1 QPVFWNFSRLP
12 GNYSYSIDILKSK
25 TMKIEGRA
33 GILKIYMGESD
44 KVQGRPL
51 FEEIVF
57 EARKAG
63 MAGATVFKGI
73 MSFGASHSVHT
84 LKIFALSGDLP
95 VAVEIV
101 DTVEK
106 LDKFTSRVNE
116 LMDQSQKGGLVT
128 FQEVDVLRY
137 KVGEKYK

>member
-1 QPVFWNFSRLP
+1 
-12 GNYSYSIDILKSK
+12 
-25 TMKIEGRA
+25 MKNEGRA
-33 GILKIYMGESD
+33 GMLKIYVGESD
-44 KVQGRPL
+44 KIHGRPM

-84 LKIFALSGDLP
+84 MKIFALSGDLP
-95 VAVEIV
+95 VSIEIV

-106 LDKFTSRVNE
+106 LDEFTARASE
-116 LMDQSQKGGLVT
+116 LMNQSKKGGLIT

-137 KVGEKYK
+137 EVGEKYRNDN

>member
-1 QPVFWNFSRLP
+1 
-12 GNYSYSIDILKSK
+12 
-25 TMKIEGRA
+25 MKISGKA
-33 GILKIYMGESD
+33 GMLKIYVGETD
-44 KVQGRPL
+44 KVHGRPL

-57 EARKAG
+57 EARKEG

-84 LKIFALSGDLP
+84 MKIFALSSDMP
-95 VAVEIV
+95 VVIEVV

-106 LDKFTSRVNE
+106 LDHFAARIHKM
-116 LMDQSQKGGLVT
+116 MDQSKKGGLVT

-137 KVGEKYK
+137 EEGEKYRQ

>member
-1 QPVFWNFSRLP
+1 
-12 GNYSYSIDILKSK
+12 
-25 TMKIEGRA
+25 MKIEGRA
-33 GILKIYMGESD
+33 GILKIYVGESD
-44 KVQGRPL
+44 KVHGRPL

-84 LKIFALSGDLP
+84 MKIFALSGDLP
-95 VAVEIV
+95 VSIEIT
-101 DTVEK
+101 DSVEK
-106 LDKFTSRVNE
+106 LDQFAERVNE
-116 LMDQSQKGGLVT
+116 LMDQSKKGGLVT

-137 KVGEKYK
+137 AVGEKYKK